1 MRHDGDITQQ
11 PHGGRIAFVRG
22 DLAGAT
28 VDAIVNPTSPGFE
41 MGFTG
46 VNGALL
52 SAGGVEYAR
61 ECDRLR
67 TAARIGASVTLAGRL
82 SARYVIHAVS
92 PVWRGG
98 AAREHDALRRAHE
111 LVLDVAASLDCRT
124 VALPA
129 IGCGAHRFP
138 SEAAGAIAVNAVATA
153 LARHPGLERIEFHFT
168 NRSVL
173 HDYAIHWAGSPSRD
187 SRLQALRDGIVEN
200 LRAGGEPELG
210 DALARVD
217 DEPTLQAIDDTA
229 HAINAG
235 LTSESSTSVS
245 LASIYATAVQQ
256 VLGEVLQG

>member
-1 MRHDGDITQQ
+1 MRLDGDNVRLT
-11 PHGGRIAFVRG
+11 HGDRIAFVRG
-22 DLAGAT
+22 DLARAA
-28 VDAIVNPTSPGFE
+28 VDAIVNPTNPGFG

-52 SAGGVEYAR
+52 AAGGVEYAR

-67 TAARIGASVTLAGRL
+67 AAARIGASVTLAGGL

-92 PVWRGG
+92 PVWSGG
-98 AAREHDALRRAHE
+98 DAREHEALRRVHE

-129 IGCGAHRFP
+129 IGCGANRFP
-138 SEAAGAIAVNAVATA
+138 SEVAGAIAVNAVATA
-153 LARHPGLERIEFHFT
+153 LARHEQLERVEFHFT

-173 HDYAIHWAGSPSRD
+173 HDYAIHWAPQSSGD
-187 SRLQALRDGIVEN
+187 SRLTVLRDDIAEH
-200 LRAGGEPELG
+200 LRASGEIELA
-210 DALARVD
+210 DALARVA
-217 DEPTLQAIDDTA
+217 DEATLQAIDDTA

-256 VLGEVLQG
+256 VLGEGAPR